1 MDKLV
6 VGRLYK
12 FNIDAAIYTYNDTC
26 YDVEEWNDYLKDNDC
41 TVIPEEDSIMQVIEI
56 SDSRYLM
63 QCYQSK
69 KYTTCDLSYAMDFDE
84 YSIIIKKPKSRFE
97 LIAND

>member
-6 VGRLYK
+6 IGRLYK
-12 FNIDAAIYTYNDTC
+12 FDSNQARYTYNNNC
-26 YDVEEWNDYLKDNDC
+26 YVREEWNHYLKDNDS
-41 TVIPEEDSIMQVIEI
+41 TVISEEDSIMQVIEI
-56 SDSRYLM
+56 ADYRYLM

-69 KYTTCDLSYAMDFDE
+69 KYTTCDLSYAMHFEE
-84 YSIIIKKPKSRFE
+84 YSIITKAKSRFE